1 MRYFKGLLIVVSI
14 FLLSACSFG
23 GNTNGNY
30 SIRFV
35 TNGGKAIEDMTGLS
49 NGDVVSLPTPVRDG
63 YFFNGWYT
71 DKECSAG
78 SKVRTP
84 NSYTYNGQVT
94 LYAVWIAESYS
105 VNIISNEVTLSKT
118 RYTFETGAD
127 IVIPDPISD
136 LYEFLGWILDGEPY
150 VLDKMPGYDLTI
162 TANWQ
167 AKSCS
172 VTFDLQGGV
181 APAGFISVIND
192 IQAGSTITY
201 PSPTKEGCL
210 FIGWFDENNKK
221 YTSSTPII
229 SSLTL
234 YAHYDDIANYETEYA
249 INYVLDG
256 GTLPSGAP
264 TVYEVGVETLLP
276 TPYKDDATFL
286 GWYESSIFFGEA
298 LTSISTST
306 IGEVTIYAK
315 WKELKDQ
322 YTVTYIYANGTSES
336 VNVASGA
343 KATNKAL
350 SNLSGEGLSW
360 YLGRDIYDFN
370 TPVYEDLTL
379 HAGWTFLETMI
390 TTLIPEVF
398 YDNENLP
405 TSIQASGKTVSIS
418 WTSSDPTTIKTNGVT
433 NPLREDA
440 IIILTAKFTYNGN
453 SINQEYPVIVPKVV
467 FRDLSTYQPVF
478 AYVYSGSYKGFT
490 DMALNTIDV
499 VNLAFARVTADST
512 VDLRDVQSNI
522 EKIVQF
528 RKQGIRVVLSFA
540 GNLSNFSD
548 TAYTSE
554 TRKKFAEDILRV
566 INLYHLDGVD
576 IDWEY
581 PGYDTGRDVSV
592 DRPNFTLMMASIDKA
607 VKGANPDYLITAA
620 VPGGRWGIDRYQVT
634 ELSKHMDYFHLMTY
648 DFHTDTAAYHH
659 CALYSTTNTSLGSSA
674 DYSVKAYHDAGAPYS
689 KLVVGAAFYGR
700 VYVLSGPATTP
711 TGIGSTNV
719 ISSGNYITYTSIYN
733 DYLLHRSST
742 ILYYHDTEAQAGYI
756 YSKNENKVIVFD
768 DPASVTAKYNY
779 AVNKGLGGLMYWEN
793 GEDTTD
799 SLLKAINGVMNKS

>member
-1 MRYFKGLLIVVSI
+1 MRYFKSLLIIVSV

-23 GNTNGNY
+23 GNTGGDY

-35 TNGGKAIEDMTGLS
+35 TNGGNTLKDMTGLS

-78 SKVRTP
+78 TKIQTP
-84 NSYTYNGQVT
+84 SNYKYSGPIT

-105 VNIISNEVTLSKT
+105 VNLISNEVALSKT
-118 RYTFETGAD
+118 KYTFETGAE
-127 IVIPDPISD
+127 IVIPEPSSE
-136 LYEFLGWILDGEPY
+136 LYDFLGWTLDGQSY
-150 VLDKMPGYDLTI
+150 ALGTMPGYDLTL
-162 TANWQ
+162 TVNWQ

-172 VTFDLQGGV
+172 VTFDLQGGTP
-181 APAGFISVIND
+181 PAGFVAVVND
-192 IQAGSTITY
+192 IPAGSTINY
-201 PSPTKEGCL
+201 QSPTKEGCI

-221 YTSSTPII
+221 YTSSTPIT
-229 SSLTL
+229 STLTL
-234 YAHYDDIANYETEYA
+234 YAHYDDAANYETEYT
-249 INYVLDG
+249 INYVLNG

-264 TVYEVGVETLLP
+264 TVYEVGVETTLP
-276 TPYKDDATFL
+276 TPTKSNATFL
-286 GWYESSIFFGEA
+286 GWYESNIFFGEA
-298 LTSISTST
+298 LTKISAST
-306 IGEVTIYAK
+306 LGEVTIYAK

-336 VNVASGA
+336 ISVASGA

-350 SNLSGEGLSW
+350 SNLSGESLSW

-405 TSIQASGKTVSIS
+405 TTIQASGKTVSIS

-440 IIILTAKFTYNGN
+440 IITLTAKFTYNGN

-490 DMALNTIDV
+490 NMAVNTIDV
-499 VNLAFARVTADST
+499 VNLAFGRVTADST
-512 VDLRDVQSNI
+512 ADLRDVQSNI

-540 GNLSNFSD
+540 GNLPYFSD

-576 IDWEY
+576 IDWEF
-581 PGYDTGRDVSV
+581 PGYNTGRDVSV
-592 DRPNFTLMMASIDKA
+592 DRPNFTLLMASINKA
-607 VKGANPDYLITAA
+607 VKGANPDYLVTAA
-620 VPGGRWGIDRYQVT
+620 VPGGKWGIDRYQVS
-634 ELSKHMDYFHLMTY
+634 ELAKHMDYFHLMTY
-648 DFHTDTAAYHH
+648 DFHSETAAYHH
-659 CALYSTTNTSLGSSA
+659 CALYSTINTSAGSSA

-700 VYVLSGPATTP
+700 VYTLSGPATTQ
-711 TGIGSTNV
+711 TGLGSTNV
-719 ISSGNYITYTSIYN
+719 VSSGQYITYTSIYN

-768 DPASVTAKYNY
+768 DPASVAAKYNY